1 MRIALFPLLCLII
14 SGLFI
19 RTIPTYAQVHLQTS
33 AEGWQIVADHDP
45 GLVLA
50 YGTSPVD
57 PDNLPAPMAYMM
69 EQYAA
74 ALAADNRQQETDGGQ
89 LSTINRQLS
98 AKRKANFTDIAPMIQ
113 THWAQDA
120 PYNNLCPEHPGS
132 GGKICLTGC
141 VATAMAQVL
150 YYYQL
155 PKTMSGYKTYGL
167 TIGTQRVQNSFDF
180 ASTHLD
186 WANMLPSYTASS
198 TQQQQQA
205 VATLM
210 RACGIAASMIYSYKL
225 STADPAIGADGINA
239 FFDGVKAEIRSVDVN
254 TILSELQAGRPVIY
268 SGSNSA
274 QAHCFVID
282 GSNRQGYLHCNLGW
296 GGQGD
301 GDYLPTN
308 LGGYPNA
315 QNLML
320 ISPTSGRRQC
330 TPMSELRGKYATASA
345 VPAATLEA
353 NRWYILWNSGRA
365 GSPFSS
371 GVGKT
376 ITSTGNIPS
385 AYGEP
390 TTENACQLVRFV
402 PKSGGGYYIQTGL
415 GDYWGSFAPN
425 GGTGVTTSG
434 QSYAFT
440 VGTIKSTYFWL
451 RSTSAYIDTNGIGKT
466 TVGWGTTVPTDTL
479 SNSAWRLFPVTIT
492 DGSISANFDP
502 KVEYTIRNTGYSQ
515 GYLVATGAN
524 DAHPTLRGVQQDHAN
539 GLYQGA
545 AYHDPADL
553 SSAGARWKITSS
565 EGKQYLYNQLTHK
578 YLTNTGDRT
587 CYIFTDTPTPIYI
600 NNIGG
605 AKYTLNAG
613 SQAESYLCAATNL
626 ENPAAFWTADDTGS
640 EWTIEP
646 AVDYTPVQSISLSA
660 SSLTMMQ
667 GSTTQLSVN
676 FTPASADNKGI
687 RWESSEPAIVSVSD
701 AGLLTALA
709 QGSATI
715 TATSADNP
723 SVSATCQVKVGQSQK
738 VTGGK
743 LSLRPTALYMLRTQV
758 SHDGY
763 LVGVAGETNHPTL
776 RGVAADTWSYSDK
789 YHEAVDF
796 SSPCAQWQIILSSYD
811 SQKDVYLAYIYNPG
825 LGLYLT
831 DGGASGTPF
840 VYTTT
845 PTELTVLGSSDTFLF
860 RHSASTQ
867 QKPSYLMAAPQQ
879 ENPAYYGQSNV
890 AATTWWLYEVGE
902 GELPTG
908 VAPITPGEAASG
920 LSQSMAADQPVYN
933 LQGARVIG
941 GASAKGIYI
950 SRGCKIILR

>member
-1 MRIALFPLLCLII
+1 MRIALLPLLCLII

-19 RTIPTYAQVHLQTS
+19 RTIPAHAQVHLQTS

-45 GLVLA
+45 TLVLA

-74 ALAADNRQQETDGGQ
+74 ALAGDNGQQKTDAGG
-89 LSTINRQLS
+89 QLS
-98 AKRKANFTDIAPMIQ
+98 AKRKANFTDISPMIQ

-120 PYNNLCPEHPGS
+120 PYNDLCPEHPGS

-155 PKTMSGYKTYGL
+155 PKSMSGYKNYGL

-186 WANMLPSYTASS
+186 WGNMLPTYTATS
-198 TQQQQQA
+198 TRQQRLA

-210 RACGIAASMIYSYKL
+210 RACGIATSMMYSYKL
-225 STADPAIGADGINA
+225 STADPAIGADGINS
-239 FFDGVKAEIRSVDVN
+239 FFDGVKAEIRSVDVDL
-254 TILSELQAGRPVIY
+254 ILSELQAGRPVIY

-320 ISPTSGRRQC
+320 ISPASGRRQC
-330 TPMSELRGKYATASA
+330 SPMSELRGKYAAASHI
-345 VPAATLEA
+345 PATTVEA

-365 GSPFSS
+365 GSPFSA
-371 GVGKT
+371 GTGKT

-385 AYGEP
+385 AYGEA

-434 QSYAFT
+434 QSYSFT
-440 VGTIKSTYFWL
+440 VGTIKSGYFWL
-451 RSTSAYIDTNGIGKT
+451 RSASAYIDTNGIGKT
-466 TVGWGTTVPTDTL
+466 TVGWSTTAPTDTL
-479 SNSAWRLFPVTIT
+479 SNSAWRLYPVTIT
-492 DGSISANFDP
+492 DRPITARFDSRT
-502 KVEYTIRNTGYSQ
+502 EYTLRNTGYSQ
-515 GYLVATGAN
+515 GYLVATSAG
-524 DAHPTLRGVQQDHAN
+524 DQHPTLRGVQHDHAN

-545 AYHDPADL
+545 KYHEPADL
-553 SSAGARWKITSS
+553 ASAGARWKFISS
-565 EGKQYLYNQLTHK
+565 EGRQYLYNQLTQK

-587 CYIFTDTPTPIYI
+587 GYIFTATPTPIYI
-600 NNIGG
+600 SNLSG

-613 SQAESYLCAATNL
+613 TQAESYLCAATNL
-626 ENPAAFWTADDTGS
+626 ENPAAFWTASDAGS
-640 EWTIEP
+640 EWAIEE
-646 AVDYTPVQSISLSA
+646 AVDYTPVQSLSLVPA
-660 SSLTMMQ
+660 ELTMMV
-667 GSTTQLSVN
+667 GGTAQLTATIS
-676 FTPASADNKGI
+676 PAAASGATL
-687 RWESSEPAIVSVSD
+687 RWTSSEPSIVQVS
-701 AGLLTALA
+701 AEGLLTALA
-709 QGSATI
+709 EGEATI
-715 TATSADNP
+715 TVAAEDNP
-723 SVSATCQVKVGQSQK
+723 AATATCAVRVGQSQK

-743 LSLRPTALYMLRTQV
+743 LSLRPGALYVMRTQAN
-758 SHDGY
+758 HDGY
-763 LVGVAGETNHPTL
+763 LVAEASATLHPTL
-776 RGVAADTWSYSDK
+776 RGVSADAATYSDK
-789 YHEAVDF
+789 YHEAVDYA
-796 SSPCAQWQIILSSYD
+796 SPYAQWQVIMTSYD
-811 SQKDVYLAYIYNPG
+811 SQRDIYLAYLYNAG

-845 PTELTVLGSSDTFLF
+845 PTELTILGSSDTFLF
-860 RHSASTQ
+860 RHSTSTQ
-867 QKPSYLMAAPQQ
+867 QKPSFLMAAPGE

-890 AATTWWLYEVGE
+890 TAATWWLYEVGE
-902 GELPTG
+902 CELPTA
-908 VAPITPGEAASG
+908 VPAIAAG
-920 LSQSMAADQPVYN
+920 HGAQQSHSCD
-933 LQGARVIG
+933 LQGRTIG
-941 GASAKGIYI
+941 VGTPTTCGIYI
-950 SRGCKIILR
+950 LGGRKILVE